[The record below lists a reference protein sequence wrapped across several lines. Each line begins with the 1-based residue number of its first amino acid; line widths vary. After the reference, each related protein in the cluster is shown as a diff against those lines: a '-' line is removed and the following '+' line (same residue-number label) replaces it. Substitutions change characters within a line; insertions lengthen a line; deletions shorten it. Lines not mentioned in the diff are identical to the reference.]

1 MHDAI
6 DRQLRTETAIP
17 TSSSITGTLI
27 DFDGA
32 WCLVRDPLGVEQSWR
47 WGGTVIPAPGDAVQ
61 VLVQDGVHV
70 VTGRASPTPTQG
82 TVTAVS
88 STVLEV
94 EVNVGPSPIQA
105 AFTYASPQPGDI
117 VALSHGYEGFLATGK
132 SSFTPAPDEVE
143 VIKPPSSASSETQ
156 TFRAKQAG
164 TWHNGAWITSMV
176 RVSDSN
182 IAGFHYGT
190 ALGST
195 LPDDAVIMSGQIYL
209 PATQNRWAKAP
220 RIQAFNGPAPSST
233 GVGDAIELPAR
244 KGWVDVPISVL
255 EQLRAGTRGLK
266 LLRTAVSSEGTDDIY
281 KTLNQDPMS
290 GALRLTWRE
299 ADT

>member
-6 DRQLRTETAIP
+6 ESQLRHEASVPTA
-17 TSSSITGTLI
+17 SSLTGTLI

-32 WCLVRDPLGVEQSWR
+32 WCLVRDPLGVEQRWR

-94 EVNVGPSPIQA
+94 AVLVGPSPIQA

-132 SSFTPAPDEVE
+132 SSFTPTKQEVE
-143 VIKPPSSASSETQ
+143 VTRPTPKPSSETQ

-164 TWHNGAWITSMV
+164 TWHVGSWITSMV

-182 IAGFHYGT
+182 VAGFHYGS

-195 LPDDAVIMSGQIYL
+195 LPDDAVILSGQIYL

-220 RIQAFNGPAPSST
+220 RIQAFNGPAPSSG
-233 GVGDAIELPAR
+233 GVGDAVELPAR
-244 KGWVDVPISVL
+244 KGWVDVPKSVL
-255 EQLRAGTRGLK
+255 EQLRTGNRGLK

-281 KTLNQDPMS
+281 KTLNSDPMS

-299 ADT
+299 AD